1 MLTHLKNHLIEVFH
15 LPDVKD
21 YTIWRM
27 IEVSFFN
34 NRKEKV
40 NVKSNI
46 R

>member
-27 IEVSFFN
+27 IEMSF
-34 NRKEKV
+34 
-40 NVKSNI
+40 
-46 R
+46 